1 MIRLPRSLRS
11 WNTPEFQYELKRELE
26 QVDPN
31 ALPLQDGLTISS
43 HALDEEISV
52 RIISVADDPKHILV
66 KIGVFYS
73 GVIAGCSCADDP
85 TPIEPQNEYC
95 EMLTAIDKSTAEAS
109 VQLLPD

>member
-1 MIRLPRSLRS
+1 MIRLPRSLGR
-11 WNTPEFQYELKRELE
+11 WNTPQFKDELKQELE

-31 ALPLQDGLTISS
+31 ALPLQDGLAISS
-43 HALDEEISV
+43 HALDEKISV
-52 RIISVADDPKHILV
+52 RIISVAEDPTQILV

-85 TPIEPQNEYC
+85 TPVEPQNEYC
-95 EMLTAIDKSTAEAS
+95 EMLIAIDKSTAEAS

>member
-1 MIRLPRSLRS
+1 MICLHRSLGS
-11 WNTPEFQYELKRELE
+11 WNTPRFSDTLKQELE

-31 ALPLQDGLTISS
+31 ALPLQDGLAISS
-43 HALDEEISV
+43 HALDEKISV
-52 RIISVADDPKHILV
+52 RIISLADDPKQILV
-66 KIGVFYS
+66 KIGVFYT

-95 EMLTAIDKSTAEAS
+95 EMLIAIDRSTAEAS